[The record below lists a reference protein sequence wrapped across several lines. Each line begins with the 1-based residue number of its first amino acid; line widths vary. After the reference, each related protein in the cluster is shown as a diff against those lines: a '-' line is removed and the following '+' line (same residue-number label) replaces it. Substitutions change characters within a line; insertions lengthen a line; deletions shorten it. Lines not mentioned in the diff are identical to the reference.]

1 MLGLSTGITAVTDSI
16 KGVTI
21 VADRGIVVSRTDTLK
36 VTSTESTSEVLLR
49 SSALTLSDYGGP
61 ASVKNISLRGLGT
74 AHTSIYIDGV
84 RVTNVQS
91 GQADL
96 GLLSAQ
102 QFGRIVVDYAQNS
115 VSFETAAPALSG
127 KKFGA
132 VLSTHAGSW
141 DSYDGAARLEFRLS
155 PGITARISANAL
167 SSKGDFPYGQGQSR
181 SGADIRAINASADLY
196 GALRGGK
203 WQAKA
208 YISSSDR
215 GTPGSVS
222 WPSEERQSD
231 QNTFVQGRLSKRFSE
246 LYELGFSAKA
256 SQDKIGFQSQWGD
269 SEYTQNSLQFN
280 SLHRFDINSQ
290 WNASLAANLSSDL
303 LHSSGYDAQRMSMLV
318 ALASAFRFEHLYADI
333 SLEYNGTFDKDA
345 LSRNTISPAINLRY
359 EITERLSAM
368 GFVRRASRIPT
379 FNELY
384 YVGYGNPNLKPE
396 DAILSDLG
404 LEWHHKSGRFT
415 YKTKFN
421 LFYNL
426 LTDKITSAPTE
437 ANPNIWLPYNIGR
450 VEATGADLL
459 GEIAYQQREWT
470 SRLSLKYT
478 GQNAL
483 DKTKGSD
490 SYNQQINYICKH
502 NLSLSADTSYKKWA
516 ARMVWNYRD
525 GRQDSSGPLPAWNT
539 LNITLS
545 RSFRLGKDS
554 EIQAHISGKNLL
566 DCRYEIVRDYPM
578 PGRNIIGGINIKF

>member
-1 MLGLSTGITAVTDSI
+1 MLGLSAGIT
-16 KGVTI
+16 GP
-21 VADRGIVVSRTDTLK
+21 TDTLQS
-36 VTSTESTSEVLLR
+36 VTVTADKGIIVSRADTIKIRPSQRTSDILLG
-49 SSALTLSDYGGP
+49 SSALILSDYGGP
-61 ASVKNISLRGLGT
+61 SGTKNISLRGLGI
-74 AHTSIYIDGV
+74 AHTSIYIDGI
-84 RVTNVQS
+84 RVNNVQN
-91 GQADL
+91 GQSDL
-96 GLLSAQ
+96 GLMDAQ
-102 QFGRIVVDYAQNS
+102 LYSRIVIDYAQNS
-115 VSFETAAPALSG
+115 VNFVSSVPELG
-127 KKFGA
+127 NKKFQTQI
-132 VLSTHAGSW
+132 STELGSW
-141 DSYDGAARLEFRLS
+141 ETYTGAAQFSMQLS
-155 PGITARISANAL
+155 PGITARISARGTKSAGNYEYGAGLTRTNADQQQI
-167 SSKGDFPYGQGQSR
+167 SAQ
-181 SGADIRAINASADLY
+181 ADLY
-196 GALRGGK
+196 GSFYQGR
-203 WQAKA
+203 WQIKA
-208 YISSSDR
+208 HYGNSDR
-215 GTPGSVS
+215 GTPGAIS
-222 WPSEERQSD
+222 WPSQDRQSD
-231 QNTFVQGRLSKRFSE
+231 TYAFLQGSLNKKVTE
-246 LYELGFSAKA
+246 HYNLAVSAKA
-256 SQDKIGFQSQWGD
+256 SQDKMLFLSEWGD
-269 SEYTQNSLQFN
+269 SDYKHNNLQLNSSHQFY
-280 SLHRFDINSQ
+280 INDW
-290 WNASLAANLSSDL
+290 WNASVATDLSSDK

-345 LSRNTISPAINLRY
+345 LSRNSLSPAINLRY

-368 GFVRRASRIPT
+368 GFVRRASRVPT

-384 YVGYGNPNLKPE
+384 YVGYGNPNLKTE

-490 SYNQQINYICKH
+490 SYNQQINYVCKH
-502 NLSLSADTSYKKWA
+502 NLSLSADTSYKKWTA
-516 ARMVWNYRD
+516 QMVWNYRD
-525 GRQDSSGPLPAWNT
+525 GRQDSVGVLPAWNT
-539 LNITLS
+539 LDITLS

>member
-1 MLGLSTGITAVTDSI
+1 MLGLSTGIT
-16 KGVTI
+16 GP
-21 VADRGIVVSRTDTLK
+21 TDTLQS
-36 VTSTESTSEVLLR
+36 VTVTADKGIIVSRADTIKIRPSQRTSDILLG
-49 SSALTLSDYGGP
+49 SSALILSDYGGP
-61 ASVKNISLRGLGT
+61 SGTKNISLRGLGI
-74 AHTSIYIDGV
+74 AHTSIYIDGI
-84 RVTNVQS
+84 RVNNVQN
-91 GQADL
+91 GQSDL
-96 GLLSAQ
+96 GLMDAQ
-102 QFGRIVVDYAQNS
+102 LYSRIVIDYAQNS
-115 VSFETAAPALSG
+115 VNFVSSVPELG
-127 KKFGA
+127 NKKFQTQI
-132 VLSTHAGSW
+132 STELGSW
-141 DSYDGAARLEFRLS
+141 ETYTGAAQFSMQLS
-155 PGITARISANAL
+155 PGITARISARGTKSAGNYEYGAGLTRTNADQQQI
-167 SSKGDFPYGQGQSR
+167 SAQ
-181 SGADIRAINASADLY
+181 ADLY
-196 GALRGGK
+196 GSLYQGRWK
-203 WQAKA
+203 IKA
-208 YISSSDR
+208 HYGNSDR
-215 GTPGSVS
+215 GTPGAIS
-222 WPSEERQSD
+222 WPSQDRQSD
-231 QNTFVQGRLSKRFSE
+231 TYAFLQGSLNKKVTE
-246 LYELGFSAKA
+246 HYNLAVSAKA
-256 SQDKIGFQSQWGD
+256 SQDKMLFLSEWGD
-269 SEYTQNSLQFN
+269 SDYKHNNLQLNSSHQFY
-280 SLHRFDINSQ
+280 INDW
-290 WNASLAANLSSDL
+290 WNASVATDLSSDK

-345 LSRNTISPAINLRY
+345 LSRNSLSPAINLRY

-404 LEWHHKSGRFT
+404 VEWHHKSGRFR

-450 VEATGADLL
+450 VEATGVDLL

-470 SRLSLKYT
+470 SGLSLKYT

-490 SYNQQINYICKH
+490 SYNQQINYVCKH
-502 NLSLSADTSYKKWA
+502 NLSLSADVSYKKWTA
-516 ARMVWNYRD
+516 QMVWNYRE
-525 GRQDSSGPLPAWNT
+525 GRQDSSGPLPAWST